1 MKSPKSSRFSLRT
14 LLAAA
19 ALGVCAQSA
28 QASTLNYTA
37 NDIGDGRYVLDIYT
51 PSDIG
56 YGANKW
62 VYGAQPVVTP
72 TLTRDF
78 SYSTQNGSI
87 NFLNS
92 QNGALVHSGTSVD
105 TGANLYV
112 YQNGLLA
119 LNGTL
124 LGAGL
129 GIGVVAVTIPAV
141 QVGAYEGFVAT
152 YNLKNPNT
160 YNVSLNLTG
169 MTVNGNPGRDA
180 IHSDINV
187 STTLNLYGDNR
198 INGATL
204 VDSIHADDNTTTTFN
219 GSVYGA
225 TELGYG
231 SVTTYTS
238 QASRVEG
245 GITSYGGQTYN
256 GEGAATVNF
265 DGGNVVNG
273 DVLLAP
279 NYNGPFGASQS
290 TINIRGNGVVFN
302 GGSGSYSGG
311 LFEYVNVGAEYI
323 NFTTAGSLT
332 LGNNL
337 NAIVGGINFNGNNAS
352 LNVGDNVNIVAYY
365 NGIATNAGQ
374 SGTINFSGNS
384 TIYTSGSLNGEGIGG
399 AGALSAINVN
409 GGSSSTVRLY
419 TPTYTKAIAVNMN
432 AAGTLVLE
440 NGLNS
445 LYQDGLTLGT
455 LKYFNNNAEVQIGS
469 EGYGIEHSIEL
480 RTNIST
486 DTNTNGKLKFLGGVV
501 NVFGSVASLDKEL
514 ARIDVGGTGSGVG
527 DDVSSSKPYTYSSVY
542 FNTDVYAH
550 DVSLNGSEAYLTVAS
565 GYDIKGTTLS
575 SFATVNSGLT
585 LAGGNQTADFANI
598 GGNNSSGAS
607 DMLGFIDSGKAVNDV
622 SIFTGNIFAD
632 NIYTGDGVSNFQKNV
647 TATDAYIVNGTTNFN
662 AIGTTPSASVTNIAH
677 RLTFNGTGIA
687 NFYQGVTLGSGSV
700 PGAINFNGFA
710 GTVNISAGENLIG
723 NVINLDTISAAADGT
738 LNFLGGTQL
747 LDGYVGTGTGAYSIG
762 LLHVGSNS
770 QANLTVT
777 GDIYSI
783 ETRLSR
789 NSTLNAQ
796 GDITGNVTNSS
807 STAAG
812 TLNLTQPYNQ
822 SVNGNVGSSSA
833 ALALV
838 QAGSSG
844 ATTYFNGMVYA
855 TKLKFNGPGTIEL
868 NGTNGGS
875 AVGGVVGQVDFNN
888 NVADLNIGDNVNLT
902 FSTSAA
908 TFANANN
915 ASLTFLGSSTV
926 TGTVGG
932 AWTGTTP
939 ANSTVRS
946 IYAGATG
953 ETVNFLGKVYV
964 SATTFYVTGLGTVN
978 FADDLVGPLVFQ
990 DDGVVNFSH
999 NKGIV
1004 GITPG
1009 AGTAKVELPGLDG
1022 EGTINF
1028 LGATTQDGEIGVFDT
1043 LTPVYGRLNT
1053 VNFHSGTTAANV
1065 TQNLNYSVYAWYTNI
1080 GNTGTVGANPT
1091 TTAAIIGR
1099 NPNSGDNIHLGTVVT
1114 MADDSTSLFTSGL
1127 QYLTPNGSPI
1137 DDSFVDFA
1145 HTKNADG
1152 TLTLGTIAAPVAITQ
1167 SWFDSSLTTNNGTL
1181 GFAISAEPYTNST
1194 APGTYNGVVAAN
1206 SALSSSING
1215 EGYGIENNG
1224 NGSFLNMSGNEKVQ
1238 VAFLGSMKDNVS
1250 YTLVDVTNGDG
1261 GMGTGPMS
1269 YTLLDNSFTI
1279 DTTLSRSNNDADLVI
1294 TTHRDADTYLVKSGT
1309 KLLGLRSYDL
1319 AHRLGELG
1327 AAGTGYSAALQVVF
1341 NKLDLDQWG
1350 YGNNEANL
1358 ARQLYLLTP
1367 AGDGAAVKAGTGL
1380 TSQAVGVVLDNSDAL
1395 STRALPQ
1402 KNYWV
1407 RAFGS
1412 HDNQSGKGEY
1422 AGYNTNGGGLAVGVD
1437 QAVGESILGLAI
1449 GYGKATATSSGL
1461 REGDK
1466 ANVDSTI
1473 AGVYFRR
1480 PVGEYFLN
1488 AMIDGAKHRTKTE
1501 RQTAVGERANGD
1513 YTGTEI
1519 GGRIQVGRKFGLSD
1533 KKASLTPI
1541 VAVNYSRYTQ
1551 DAYTETGADGVG
1563 LSYTQQKY
1571 TQTDAS
1577 LSLRYA
1583 VETDLGAGMASSFSA
1598 SLGYKHLLSTP
1609 TYNNTVSFIGDTNA
1623 FNAAG
1628 IKDSRKGS
1636 LVASLAYNY
1645 NPTKGVTYTI
1655 DYNGEAKSGYNA
1667 HSLGFRATWEY

>member
-1 MKSPKSSRFSLRT
+1 M
-14 LLAAA
+14 
-19 ALGVCAQSA
+19 
-28 QASTLNYTA
+28 
-37 NDIGDGRYVLDIYT
+37 
-51 PSDIG
+51 
-56 YGANKW
+56 
-62 VYGAQPVVTP
+62 
-72 TLTRDF
+72 
-78 SYSTQNGSI
+78 
-87 NFLNS
+87 
-92 QNGALVHSGTSVD
+92 
-105 TGANLYV
+105 
-112 YQNGLLA
+112 
-119 LNGTL
+119 
-124 LGAGL
+124 
-129 GIGVVAVTIPAV
+129 
-141 QVGAYEGFVAT
+141 
-152 YNLKNPNT
+152 
-160 YNVSLNLTG
+160 
-169 MTVNGNPGRDA
+169 
-180 IHSDINV
+180 
-187 STTLNLYGDNR
+187 
-198 INGATL
+198 
-204 VDSIHADDNTTTTFN
+204 
-219 GSVYGA
+219 
-225 TELGYG
+225 
-231 SVTTYTS
+231 
-238 QASRVEG
+238 
-245 GITSYGGQTYN
+245 
-256 GEGAATVNF
+256 
-265 DGGNVVNG
+265 
-273 DVLLAP
+273 
-279 NYNGPFGASQS
+279 
-290 TINIRGNGVVFN
+290 
-302 GGSGSYSGG
+302 
-311 LFEYVNVGAEYI
+311 
-323 NFTTAGSLT
+323 
-332 LGNNL
+332 
-337 NAIVGGINFNGNNAS
+337 
-352 LNVGDNVNIVAYY
+352 
-365 NGIATNAGQ
+365 
-374 SGTINFSGNS
+374 
-384 TIYTSGSLNGEGIGG
+384 
-399 AGALSAINVN
+399 
-409 GGSSSTVRLY
+409 
-419 TPTYTKAIAVNMN
+419 
-432 AAGTLVLE
+432 
-440 NGLNS
+440 
-445 LYQDGLTLGT
+445 
-455 LKYFNNNAEVQIGS
+455 
-469 EGYGIEHSIEL
+469 
-480 RTNIST
+480 
-486 DTNTNGKLKFLGGVV
+486 
-501 NVFGSVASLDKEL
+501 
-514 ARIDVGGTGSGVG
+514 
-527 DDVSSSKPYTYSSVY
+527 
-542 FNTDVYAH
+542 
-550 DVSLNGSEAYLTVAS
+550 
-565 GYDIKGTTLS
+565 
-575 SFATVNSGLT
+575 
-585 LAGGNQTADFANI
+585 
-598 GGNNSSGAS
+598 
-607 DMLGFIDSGKAVNDV
+607 
-622 SIFTGNIFAD
+622 
-632 NIYTGDGVSNFQKNV
+632 
-647 TATDAYIVNGTTNFN
+647 
-662 AIGTTPSASVTNIAH
+662 
-677 RLTFNGTGIA
+677 TFNGTGIA
-687 NFYQGVTLGSGSV
+687 NFYQGVTLGSGSI

-710 GTVNISAGENLIG
+710 GTVNISADKNLIG

-762 LLHVGSNS
+762 LLHVGSDS

-777 GDIYSI
+777 GDIYSV
-783 ETRLSR
+783 ETRLSH

-807 STAAG
+807 SVPAG
-812 TLNLTQPYNQ
+812 TLNLIQGYDQ

-838 QAGSSG
+838 QGGSSG

-902 FSTSAA
+902 FSTSAT
-908 TFANANN
+908 TFVNANN
-915 ASLTFLGSSTV
+915 ASLNFLGSSTV

-932 AWTGTTP
+932 AWTGTNP
-939 ANSTVRS
+939 ATSTVRD
-946 IYAGATG
+946 IYAGANG

-964 SATTFYVTGLGTVN
+964 SATTFHVSGNGTVN
-978 FADDLVGPLVFQ
+978 FADDLVGPLVFEN
-990 DDGVVNFSH
+990 DGVANFNH
-999 NKGIV
+999 AKGIV
-1004 GITPG
+1004 GITASNG
-1009 AGTAKVELPGLDG
+1009 ITTTINDGQGTL
-1022 EGTINF
+1022 NF
-1028 LGATTQDGEIGVFDT
+1028 LGSTTQDGTIGS
-1043 LTPVYGRLNT
+1043 YNYRLRA
-1053 VNFHSGTTAANV
+1053 VNFHSDPTQATATQTLDYDIYAVDTT
-1065 TQNLNYSVYAWYTNI
+1065 I
-1080 GNTGTVGANPT
+1080 GNTGTVSSQPT
-1091 TTAAIIGR
+1091 TSTGII
-1099 NPNSGDNIHLGTVVT
+1099 DANIHLGTNFILSD
-1114 MADDSTSLFTSGL
+1114 ASTTLFTAGAQTLVGGTS
-1127 QYLTPNGSPI
+1127 
-1137 DDSFVDFA
+1137 VDFV
-1145 HTKNADG
+1145 HTKHADG
-1152 TLTLGTIAAPVAITQ
+1152 TLTLTEAAITQ
-1167 SWFDSSLTTNNGTL
+1167 SNFDYNLDTNNGTL

-1215 EGYGIENNG
+1215 EGYGIENSY
-1224 NGSFLNMSGNEKVQ
+1224 NGSYLNMGGNEKVQ

-1250 YTLVDVTNGDG
+1250 YTLVDVTNGEG

-1402 KNYWV
+1402 KSYWV

-1437 QAVGESILGLAI
+1437 HAVGESILGLAI

-1598 SLGYKHLLSTP
+1598 SLGYKYLLSTP

>member
-1 MKSPKSSRFSLRT
+1 MKSSKSARFSIRSLI
-14 LLAAA
+14 AAA

-37 NDIGDGRYVLDIYT
+37 DDTGPIGGPTSRLRVEIYNAFT
-51 PSDIG
+51 G
-56 YGANKW
+56 WYYGN
-62 VYGAQPVVTP
+62 PVNSPTVT
-72 TLTRDF
+72 
-78 SYSTQNGSI
+78 STINGVVQNGSI
-87 NFLNS
+87 NFLNTK
-92 QNGALVHSGTSVD
+92 NGQFYQSY
-105 TGANLYV
+105 TGYADSITATV
-112 YQNGLLA
+112 YQAGIDVGGLLI
-119 LNGTL
+119 GTAI
-124 LGAGL
+124 GAA
-129 GIGVVAVTIPAV
+129 IIP
-141 QVGAYEGFVAT
+141 
-152 YNLKNPNT
+152 
-160 YNVSLNLTG
+160 NVSIATVNLGYSSSNYNYYNPDTYAAYLNLTNA
-169 MTVNGNPGRDA
+169 TVNGTSGRDA
-180 IHSDINV
+180 IHTDLNV
-187 STTLNLYGDNR
+187 TSTLNLYGTNY

-204 VDSIHADDNTTTTFN
+204 VDTINGYDNSNTTFN

-225 TELGYG
+225 TTLGFDT
-231 SVTTYTS
+231 VATYTS

-245 GITSYGGQTYN
+245 GIYGNGGQFN

-273 DVLLAP
+273 DVILQP
-279 NYNGPFGASQS
+279 NYNGPFGGSPS

-302 GGSGSYSGG
+302 GGSGQNDGDGY
-311 LFEYVNVGAEYI
+311 LLNIGAEYI

-337 NAIVGGINFNGNNAS
+337 NVVVGDINFNGNNAT
-352 LNVGDNVNIVAYY
+352 LNVGDNVNIYAAY
-365 NGIATNAGQ
+365 NGVITSAGQ

-384 TIYTSGSLNGEGIGG
+384 KIETYGSAFNGEGIGG
-399 AGALSAINVN
+399 PGALAAINVN
-409 GGSSSTVRLY
+409 GGSNSTVRLY
-419 TPTYTKAIAVNMN
+419 TPTYTKAVAVNLN
-432 AAGTLVLE
+432 AGGTLVLQ

-469 EGYGIEHSIEL
+469 EGYDITSSIEL

-486 DTNTNGKLKFLGGVV
+486 DTNNNGKLKFLGGVV

-514 ARIDVGGTGSGVG
+514 SRIDVGGTGSGVG
-527 DDVSSSKPYTYSSVY
+527 DDVSSSKPYTYSSVF

-550 DVSLNGSEAYLTVAS
+550 DVSLNGNEAYITVAS

-575 SFATVNSGLT
+575 SFAINNSGLT
-585 LAGGNQTADFANI
+585 LAGGNQTADFVNI

-607 DMLGFIDSGKAVNDV
+607 DMLGFINSGNAIGDV
-622 SIFTGNIFAD
+622 STFTGNVFAD
-632 NIYTGDGVSNFQKNV
+632 NIYTTDGVTNYQKNV
-647 TATDAYIVNGTTNFN
+647 TAGDAYIENGTTNFN
-662 AIGTTPSASVTNIAH
+662 ANGTTPSASATNISN
-677 RLTFNGTGIA
+677 RLTFGGTGVA
-687 NFYQGVTLGSGSV
+687 NFYQGVTLQSGTT
-700 PGAINFNGFA
+700 PGAINFNGYG

-723 NVINLDTISAAADGT
+723 NVINIDTISQTADGT

-747 LDGYVGTGTGAYSIG
+747 LSGYVGTGSGNQSIE

-777 GDIYSI
+777 GNINSI
-783 ETRLSR
+783 ETRLSY
-789 NSTLNAQ
+789 NSTLNAR
-796 GDITGNVTNSS
+796 GNITGNVTNSS
-807 STAAG
+807 TIPAG
-812 TLNLTQPYNQ
+812 ILNLTELYNQ

-838 QAGSSG
+838 QAGSSSG
-844 ATTYFNGMVYA
+844 ASTYFNGMVYA
-855 TKLKFNGPGTIEL
+855 TKLKFDGPGTIEL

-888 NVADLNIGDNVNLT
+888 HNADLNIGDNVNLT

-915 ASLTFLGSSTV
+915 ASMTFLGSSTV

-939 ANSTVRS
+939 ATSTLRD
-946 IYAGATG
+946 IYAGANG

-964 SATTFYVTGLGTVN
+964 SATTFHVSGTGTVN
-978 FADDLVGPLVFQ
+978 FSDDLVGPLVFEA
-990 DDGVVNFSH
+990 GGTANFNH
-999 NKGIV
+999 TKGIV

-1009 AGTAKVELPGLDG
+1009 NGTVTTTLDG
-1022 EGTINF
+1022 QGVLNF
-1028 LGATTQDGEIGVFDT
+1028 LGSTTQDGEIGVFDAF
-1043 LTPVYGRLNT
+1043 TPVFGRLNT
-1053 VNFHSGTTAANV
+1053 VNFHSGTTAASV
-1065 TQNLNYSVYAWYTNI
+1065 TQNLNYSVYSWYTNI
-1080 GNTGTVGANPT
+1080 GNTGTVGATPT

-1099 NPNSGDNIHLGTVVT
+1099 NPNSGDNIHLGSVVA
-1114 MADDSTSLFTSGL
+1114 MADDSTTLFTAGV
-1127 QYLTPNGSPI
+1127 QYLTPNGAPI
-1137 DDSFVDFA
+1137 DDSYVDFA

-1152 TLTLGTIAAPVAITQ
+1152 TLALGTSPASVAITQ
-1167 SWFDSSLTTNNGTL
+1167 SRFDESLTTNNGTL

-1194 APGTYNGVVAAN
+1194 APGTYNGVVASN

-1215 EGYGIENNG
+1215 ESYGTENNYA
-1224 NGSFLNMSGNEKVQ
+1224 GSSLNMGGNETVQ

-1250 YTLVDVTNGDG
+1250 YTLVDVENNDG
-1261 GMGTGPMS
+1261 GMGTGPMP
-1269 YTLLDNSFTI
+1269 YNLLDNSFTI
-1279 DTTLSRSNNDADLVI
+1279 DTTLSRSNSDADLVI
-1294 TTHRDADTYLVKSGT
+1294 TTHRDEFTYLDKSGT

-1319 AHRLGELG
+1319 AHRLGQLG
-1327 AAGTGYSAALQVVF
+1327 AAGTGYSAAVQVVL

-1395 STRALPQ
+1395 STRATPQ

-1412 HDNQSGKGEY
+1412 HDNQTGKGEY

-1437 QAVGESILGLAI
+1437 HAVGESILGLAI

-1461 REGDK
+1461 RDGDK

-1501 RQTAVGERANGD
+1501 RQTAVGDRAHGD

-1519 GGRIQVGRKFGLSD
+1519 GGRIQLGRKFGLSD
-1533 KKASLTPI
+1533 KKASLTPV

-1551 DAYTETGADGVG
+1551 EAYSETGADGVG

-1571 TQTDAS
+1571 SQSDAS
-1577 LSLRYA
+1577 ISLRYA
-1583 VETDLGAGMASSFSA
+1583 VETDLGEGMASSFSA
-1598 SLGYKHLLSTP
+1598 SLGYKHLLSSP
-1609 TYNNTVSFIGDTNA
+1609 TYNNTVSFIGDINS
-1623 FNAAG
+1623 FDVAG
-1628 IKDSRKGS
+1628 TKDSRKGS
-1636 LVASLAYNY
+1636 VIASIAYNY
-1645 NPTKGVTYTI
+1645 NPSKGVTYTI